1 MEEHD
6 GAVTALWSGDTG
18 TLIFIAQKGKNA
30 MVKLCPGCKKHKPAI
45 TTSALF
51 KHLHR
56 SHAKAKLDENL
67 ESCRSVHFSTAE
79 SLW

>member
-51 KHLHR
+51 QA
-56 SHAKAKLDENL
+56 SA
-67 ESCRSVHFSTAE
+67 
-79 SLW
+79 